1 MRVIVPLP
9 PLEHVKPM
17 TRLNPVFDVEGGK
30 FVMSTPEIAD
40 VRMQDVDEKVVS
52 LDHCRTEVIAALDY
66 IFTGV

>member
-17 TRLNPVFDVEGGK
+17 TRLNPVFDAEGGK
-30 FVMSTPEIAD
+30 FVMSTPETAG
-40 VRMQDVDEKVVS
+40 VRMQYVGETVVS

-66 IFTGV
+66 PFTGV

>member
-40 VRMQDVDEKVVS
+40 VRMQHVDEKVVS